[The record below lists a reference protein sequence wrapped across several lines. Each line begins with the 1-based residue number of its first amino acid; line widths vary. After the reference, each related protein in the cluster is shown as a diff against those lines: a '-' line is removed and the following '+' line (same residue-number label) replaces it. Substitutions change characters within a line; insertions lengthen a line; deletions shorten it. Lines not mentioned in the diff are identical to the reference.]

1 MVHAFSD
8 RGRVPDTRNTILWLD
23 DVMLERGKIREI
35 SFQAPS
41 QPGEYLIL
49 VRAMAVPGEV
59 ASATAR
65 FRVE

>member
-23 DVMLERGKIREI
+23 DVMLERGEIREI

-41 QPGEYLIL
+41 RGGDYLVL
-49 VRAMAVPGEV
+49 VRGLAAPGEV
-59 ASATAR
+59 ASATTR
-65 FRVE
+65 FRVK